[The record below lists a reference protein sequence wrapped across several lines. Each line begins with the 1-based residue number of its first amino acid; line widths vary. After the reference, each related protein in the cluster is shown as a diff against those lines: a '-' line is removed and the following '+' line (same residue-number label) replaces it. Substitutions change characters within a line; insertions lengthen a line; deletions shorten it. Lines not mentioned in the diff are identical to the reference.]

1 MTDIALPTNGGGLA
15 LAVLVAVA
23 LLMWL
28 TRPRQ
33 YRGWYCARQHPHRTP
48 LDAALCDAEREA
60 E

>member
-1 MTDIALPTNGGGLA
+1 MPDVPLPTNGGGLL

-33 YRGWYCARQHPHRTP
+33 YRGWYCAQQHPHRTATA
-48 LDAALCDAEREA
+48 AALRDAG
-60 E
+60 